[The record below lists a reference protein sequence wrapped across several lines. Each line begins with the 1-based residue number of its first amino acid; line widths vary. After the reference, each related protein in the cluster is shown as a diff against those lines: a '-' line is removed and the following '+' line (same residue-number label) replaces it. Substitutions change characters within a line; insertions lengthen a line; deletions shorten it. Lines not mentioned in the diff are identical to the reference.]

1 MVFHAQNRAQWP
13 MLHKLDLIGVVKIPM
28 LSLEIGIDIPGVP
41 LFRLVPEGL
50 QEIPADGLP
59 RASRVCFR
67 SRQRLVLLRL
77 S

>member
-28 LSLEIGIDIPGVP
+28 LSLESASI
-41 LFRLVPEGL
+41 FQASHCFGL
-50 QEIPADGLP
+50 SRKVCRRFPQTDCLGPPASVSEA
-59 RASRVCFR
+59 ASA
-67 SRQRLVLLRL
+67 SVLLRL